1 MKNSQIRFLH
11 PTSVVFLTFFLTS
24 NAAADETIIKQEKLS
39 FEKCL
44 KVIATSEDKL
54 SIAPEVEEVSAQKR
68 VAVFTLL
75 DGTLKIICDGEEQ
88 NVTVSTSSK

>member
-1 MKNSQIRFLH
+1 MKNSQIRFLNLA
-11 PTSVVFLTFFLTS
+11 SAVFLTIFLTS
-24 NAAADETIIKQEKLS
+24 LAVADEKIIQQEKLS

-54 SIAPEVEEVSAQKR
+54 SVAPEVEEVSAQKR

-75 DGTLKIICDGEEQ
+75 DGILKITCDGEEG
-88 NVTVSTSSK
+88 NVTVSTSRN